1 MASQFFITL
10 PSNSE
15 SSNSTAIFSTKLPI
29 NINLDGEWEVGLAEI
44 MYGNTWPNINGENNR
59 IKFTDVKSGK
69 KFIWRLVQGRY
80 ETVHGLLDAMQKAR
94 KGFVNPEKNILLDKF
109 EFGYMENIKR
119 CTLKIDTNAMHDF
132 EAHEDFLYMLGF
144 GTRQF
149 EEIKNNSGEK
159 FITSWHPVDM
169 SCGLNHLYIYCD
181 IVAPQ
186 IVGNVQ
192 APLLQ
197 VVNVEGNYVDI
208 INKVYIAPHYIPIL
222 KKSFNT
228 IEINIRDDRNRPIA
242 FEYGKTIVKLH
253 FKRIQ

>member
-10 PSNSE
+10 PSNST
-15 SSNSTAIFSTKLPI
+15 SSNTSSIFATKLPI
-29 NINLDGEWEVGLAEI
+29 NIHLDGEWDVGLAEI
-44 MYGNTWPNINGENNR
+44 MYGNTWRNIDGENDC
-59 IKFTDVKSGK
+59 IKFLDVKSNTK
-69 KFIWRLVQGRY
+69 VTWRLAQGRY
-80 ETVHGLLDAMQKAR
+80 ETVYGLLEAMQKAR
-94 KGFVNPEKNILLDKF
+94 KVYVNPEKNILLEKF

-119 CTLKIDTNAMHDF
+119 CTLKIDTNAIHDF
-132 EAHEDFLYMLGF
+132 QAHEDFLYMLGF
-144 GTRQF
+144 GNKQIK
-149 EEIKNNSGEK
+149 EIKNDSGEQ

-197 VVNVEGNYVDI
+197 VVNIEGKYVDI
-208 INKVYIAPHYIPIL
+208 INRIYIAPHYIPIL
-222 KKSFNT
+222 KKDFNT
-228 IEINIRDDRNRPIA
+228 IEINIKDDRNRPIG

-253 FKRIQ
+253 FKRVQ